1 MPRDNRYPWQRRPP
15 ESPVGQSGPH
25 TTSRAASA
33 CAWYREKPGRTPA
46 WWRRGSK
53 RRRSAPV
60 QRHRCL
66 GEGRTHPVSQQGVEP
81 PDSPS
86 PEVEAI
92 WTIAQAEIGRRRRT
106 DWCKT
111 RVGWNDLC
119 GGFAVWS
126 GESDGS
132 ITKKRTVRRREA
144 LQPGDACEESEL
156 DDRDSYLGAAMH
168 DRSGVRGTEIRGS
181 QRT

>member
-1 MPRDNRYPWQRRPP
+1 MPRDNRYARQRRPS

-25 TTSRAASA
+25 TTSRAAPA
-33 CAWYREKPGRTPA
+33 CAGYREKPGRTPA
-46 WWRRGSK
+46 WRRRGAK
-53 RRRSAPV
+53 RRRQAPV

-66 GEGRTHPVSQQGVEP
+66 GERRTHPVSQQGVEP

-92 WTIAQAEIGRRRRT
+92 WTIAQAAVGGRWRT
-106 DWCKT
+106 DWCNT
-111 RVGWNDLC
+111 GVRWNDLC
-119 GGFAVWS
+119 GGFAARN

-132 ITKKRTVRRREA
+132 ITEKRTVRRREA
-144 LQPGDACEESEL
+144 LQPRDACEESEL
-156 DDRDSYLGAAMH
+156 NGHDSYLGAAVH
-168 DRSGVRGTEIRGS
+168 DRAGVRGTEIRGS